1 MTDYQRI
8 SAIYQRVLI
17 DHPSRIVV
25 PLLNIVKQCQMA
37 RIIIIAAAAVEL
49 RTERLELIEHVLL
62 ENRGKTQGQMSFAK
76 ISKVL
81 LICLHSSGFH
91 SLLMKS
97 WGLQMSRVFF

>member
-25 PLLNIVKQCQMA
+25 PLLNVVKQCQMA
-37 RIIIIAAAAVEL
+37 RIIIIAAAVEL

-81 LICLHSSGFH
+81 LICLYSYGFH
-91 SLLMKS
+91 SLLMKG
-97 WGLQMSRVFF
+97 WGLQMSRVLF